1 MNYKKLS
8 LPLGLIAFLMVLM
21 GRGWAQIG
29 APEIF
34 PFMKENTILLKTA
47 GGYNFDNDEYL
58 DIVGIAA
65 LVDATGE
72 EVPRST
78 YVVHLEE
85 SVASDFNV
93 QWKFPVP
100 EDLKADFSDILLT
113 DLDNDGMPEIV
124 TTLNIS
130 DVESSGQ
137 PDWLYIFEYND
148 GFPDQPTATLNTM
161 GNFMMRPRPSF
172 LDWGD
177 VNGDKNLDLV
187 ISSGSPG
194 RGVMVVSSQGQVA
207 PGSLE
212 VIYQFSDLNTFE
224 GALSF
229 RALCANLAE
238 NPGDEL
244 IIFGGSN
251 TLDVDVYSP
260 ETQASLVHYSFSGIP
275 RRDFDL
281 SRAKAGDLDGDGRK
295 EFVIPLKSGGG
306 MVLTCKDNT
315 LVAKR
320 LISKN
325 LKLAALLI
333 ADLNANGLDE
343 LYLNCQGT
351 TTVSGL
357 EYDLT
362 GTLTDS
368 NSYRSIRYTN
378 PVLKG
383 YQFIDIVPITS
394 AAGRYTGAIILP
406 FLQKSYN
413 KHGLCRWK
421 LEDTAPF
428 MEEGPIEEVLAEVD
442 QVLGAKKAPSEA
454 PEGLPLEAADK
465 LIKKLSGAVGEEV
478 PLSPLPSSVTGM
490 VSTKSISE
498 VFRPNVLVHPG
509 EKVSRKITV
518 PGLSLDDLTDLK
530 FNVKIPDGAKF
541 DLANKEF
548 TWVPADSQL
557 GLHTL
562 GAEFNW
568 GKNKNAHSFTVYVND
583 PPVITTKFPERDVIQ
598 IGETFKLNIAV
609 KDSNDNAFLGYKL
622 VNYPAGTVIDAAGN
636 LTWKPAFDQHD
647 WYDFVV
653 EVSDG
658 YDTDKIAFSL
668 FVNHPVEIESAAPP
682 LTMVGSS
689 YHYQPVLKD
698 KNSGFYVY
706 WYDLSPRIEDWKN
719 SGIYE
724 VKILDDAARKNLDQY
739 ISRFKRDY
747 IPTPDP
753 TKKSKKI
760 HLVDDAFLFEG
771 KLILVFNV
779 LDNKVPSGDE
789 VVKYFFQKLRIS
801 TPAYTK
807 PERRFYYVF
816 NPKEMPQGMSMN
828 DEGIIDWIPDRNQ
841 FDYHSIAYT
850 VTDGFF
856 TAEEHAQV
864 YVNSPP
870 VIVSAPDSNAY
881 VNSLWQYEIKVT
893 DLNTDSKLSYELI
906 KAPDGMVISPQG
918 VISWTPTELQLN
930 NNLFSFKVSDGMKE
944 AIQRGRVF
952 VNIKPKILSVPK
964 PVALTNL
971 KWEYRLEAEDPNG
984 DPILYKAVK
993 LPKNAKFDQET
1004 GMLTWN
1010 PRKSQKGVNDVV
1022 LEVVDSHGWSTL
1034 QEFQVHVFHNP
1045 GTQRLN
1051 FLRNTI
1057 SLLALMGLIY
1067 LLVTMK

>member
-1 MNYKKLS
+1 MDYKKLS
-8 LPLGLIAFLMVLM
+8 LPVGLIAFLTVLM
-21 GRGWAQIG
+21 GRSWAQIG

-65 LVDATGE
+65 LVDAKGE

-78 YVVHLEE
+78 YIVHLEE
-85 SVASDFNV
+85 SVTTDFNV
-93 QWKFPVP
+93 QWKYPVP
-100 EDLKADFSDILLT
+100 ADLKADFSDILLT

-124 TTLNIS
+124 TALNIS
-130 DVESSGQ
+130 DVESPGQ
-137 PDWLYIFEYND
+137 PDWLYVFESSE
-148 GFPDQPTATLNTM
+148 GFPDQPTATLSTT
-161 GNFMMRPRPSF
+161 GNLMMRPRPSF
-172 LDWGD
+172 LDYGD
-177 VNGDKNLDLV
+177 VNGDKNPDII

-194 RGVMVVSSQGQVA
+194 RGVMIVSSQGQVA

-212 VIYQFSDLNTFE
+212 VIYQFSNLNTFE

-229 RALCANLAE
+229 RALCANLLE

-244 IIFGGSN
+244 IIFGGSG
-251 TLDVDVYSP
+251 TLDVDVYNP
-260 ETQASLVHYSFSGIP
+260 EIQTTLLHYSFSGIP

-281 SRAKAGDLDGDGRK
+281 DRIKTGDLDGDGHR

-315 LVAKR
+315 LVARR
-320 LISKN
+320 LLSKN
-325 LKLAALLI
+325 LKLAALMI
-333 ADLNANGLDE
+333 ADLNANGLDD
-343 LYLNCQGT
+343 LFLTCQGT
-351 TTVSGL
+351 TTVSRL

-362 GTLTDS
+362 GVLTDS

-383 YQFIDIVPITS
+383 YQFIDIVPIVS
-394 AAGRYTGAIILP
+394 VAGKYTGAIILP
-406 FLQKSYN
+406 FLHKNYN
-413 KHGLCRWK
+413 KHGLCRWI

-428 MEEGPIEEVLAEVD
+428 MEEGPIEEVLEEVD
-442 QVLGAKKAPSEA
+442 QILGAKLAPSEA
-454 PEGLPLEAADK
+454 LQGLPLEAADQ

-478 PLSPLPSSVTGM
+478 PLSPLPSAVTGM

-498 VFRPNVLVHPG
+498 VFRPDILVHPG
-509 EKVSRKITV
+509 EKVLRKITI
-518 PGLSLDDLTDLK
+518 PGLSLDDLTDLR

-548 TWVPADSQL
+548 TWFPADSQL

-562 GAEFNW
+562 GADFNW
-568 GKNKNAHSFTVYVND
+568 GNNKSAHSFTVYVND
-583 PPVITTKFPERDVIQ
+583 PPVITTRFPERDIIQ
-598 IGETFKLNIAV
+598 IGETFKLKIDV
-609 KDSNDNAFLGYKL
+609 QDSNDNAFLGYKL
-622 VNYPAGTVIDAAGN
+622 VNYPAGAIIEATGE
-636 LTWKPAFDQHD
+636 LTWKPSFDQHD
-647 WYDFVV
+647 WCDFVV

-658 YDTDKIAFSL
+658 YDTDKITFAL
-668 FVNHPVEIESAAPP
+668 FVNHPVEIESAAPA
-682 LTMVGSS
+682 LTAVSS
-689 YHYQPVLKD
+689 TYHYQPILKD
-698 KNSGFYVY
+698 KNTGFYVY
-706 WYDLSPRIEDWKN
+706 WYDQSPRIENWKN

-724 VKILDDAARKNLDQY
+724 VKILDDAARNNLEQY
-739 ISRFKRDY
+739 ISRYKRDY

-760 HLVDDAFLFEG
+760 HLIDDAFLFEG

-779 LDNKVPSGDE
+779 LDNKVPTGDE
-789 VVKYFFQKLRIS
+789 VVKYFFQNLGMS
-801 TPAYTK
+801 TPAYAK
-807 PERRFYYVF
+807 PERHFYYVF
-816 NPKEMPQGMSMN
+816 TPKEIPKGMSMN
-828 DEGIIDWIPDRNQ
+828 DEGIVDWIPGKNQ
-841 FDYHSIAYT
+841 FDYHSIGYT
-850 VTDGFF
+850 VSDGFF

-870 VIVSAPDSNAY
+870 VIVSTPDSNAY

-930 NNLFSFKVSDGMKE
+930 SNLFSFKVSDGMKE
-944 AIQRGRVF
+944 ATQKGRIF

-971 KWEYRLEAEDPNG
+971 KWEYRLDAEDPND
-984 DPILYKAVK
+984 DPIVYKAVR
-993 LPKNAKFDQET
+993 LPKSAKFDPET

-1010 PRKSQKGVNDVV
+1010 PKKSQKGVNDVV

-1067 LLVTMK
+1067 LLATMK

>member
-8 LPLGLIAFLMVLM
+8 LPLGLIALVMVLVEY
-21 GRGWAQIG
+21 GWAQIG

-58 DIVGIAA
+58 DLVGIAA
-65 LVDATGE
+65 SVDANGE
-72 EVPRST
+72 AVPRST

-85 SVASDFNV
+85 SAANDFNV
-93 QWKFPVP
+93 QWKYPVP
-100 EDLKADFSDILLT
+100 ADLKADFSDILVT
-113 DLDNDGMPEIV
+113 DLDNDGLPEIV

-137 PDWLYIFEYND
+137 PDWLYVFEYND

-161 GNFMMRPRPSF
+161 GSMLTRPRPSF
-172 LDWGD
+172 LDCGD
-177 VNGDKNLDLV
+177 INGDKNPDIV

-194 RGVMVVSSQGQVA
+194 RGIMIVSSQGQVA

-212 VIYQFSDLNTFE
+212 VIGQIGNLSTFE

-229 RALCANLAE
+229 RALCADLVKS
-238 NPGDEL
+238 PGDEL
-244 IIFGGSN
+244 VIFGGSG
-251 TLDVDVYSP
+251 TLNVDVYAP
-260 ETQASLVHYSFSGIP
+260 ETKTTLVQYSFAGIP

-281 SRAKAGDLDGDGRK
+281 NRIAAGDLDGDGRR
-295 EFVIPLKSGGG
+295 EFIIPLKSGGG

-315 LVAKR
+315 LVARR
-320 LISKN
+320 LLSKN
-325 LKLAALLI
+325 LKLAALMV

-351 TTVSGL
+351 TTVSCL

-362 GTLTDS
+362 GALTDS

-378 PVLKG
+378 PMLKG
-383 YQFIDIVPITS
+383 YQFIDIVPVTS
-394 AAGRYTGAIILP
+394 AAGKYTGSIILP

-442 QVLGAKKAPSEA
+442 QVLGAKRVPSGSE
-454 PEGLPLEAADK
+454 EGMPLAAADK
-465 LIKKLSGAVGEEV
+465 LIKDLSGAVGKEV

-498 VFRPNVLVHPG
+498 VFHPDVLVHPG

-518 PGLSLDDLTDLK
+518 PGLSLDDLTDLE

-548 TWVPADSQL
+548 TWFPADSQL

-562 GAEFNW
+562 GADFNW
-568 GKNKNAHSFTVYVND
+568 GKNKSAHSFTVYVND

-598 IGETFKLNIAV
+598 IGETFKLTIDV
-609 KDSNDNAFLGYKL
+609 KDSNENAFLGYKL
-622 VNYPAGTVIDAAGN
+622 VNYPAGAIIDAAGN
-636 LTWKPAFDQHD
+636 LTWKPSFDQHD
-647 WYDFVV
+647 WYDFVI

-682 LTMVGSS
+682 LTTVGSP

-698 KNSGFYVY
+698 KNNGFYVY
-706 WYDLSPRIEDWKN
+706 WYDQSPRIEDWKN

-724 VKILDDAARKNLDQY
+724 VKILDDGVRNTLGQY
-739 ISRFKRDY
+739 IARYKRDF
-747 IPTPDP
+747 IPKTDP

-760 HLVDDAFLFEG
+760 HLIDDAFLFEG

-779 LDNKVPSGDE
+779 LDNKVPSGED
-789 VVKYFFQKLRIS
+789 VVKYFFQNLGLS
-801 TPAYTK
+801 TPAYAK
-807 PERRFYYVF
+807 PERHFYYVF
-816 NPKEMPQGMSMN
+816 TPKEMPQGMSMN
-828 DEGIIDWIPDRNQ
+828 AEGVADWVPDKNQ

-850 VTDGFF
+850 VTDGYF

-870 VIVSAPDSNAY
+870 VVVSTPDSNAY

-918 VISWTPTELQLN
+918 VISWTPTDLQLN
-930 NNLFSFKVSDGMKE
+930 NNLFSFKVSDGMKA
-944 AIQRGRVF
+944 AIQKGRIF
-952 VNIKPKILSVPK
+952 VNIKPNILSVPK

-984 DPILYKAVK
+984 DPIVYKADK
-993 LPKNAKFDQET
+993 LPKNARFDPET

-1045 GTQRLN
+1045 GAQRLN
-1051 FLRNTI
+1051 FLRNTV